1 MHLRYKI
8 LSGFIILALMLTIA
22 GLWSIYH
29 FQFIGNRVNKMMDD
43 EYKSI
48 NNSISML
55 DALEREDSAILLSLL
70 GNLHES
76 SSILHAADSIFIV
89 RLNLAKKSISEKS
102 DNNLILEIENNYNL
116 YKDEWSNLAN
126 AAPPQDLLEMYFIN
140 AHSKF
145 INVQQSVEKLLIVS
159 ENELYSTAS
168 NLKDLANRATMP
180 GIIAIIAALVFTI
193 MFSYFV
199 HLYFISPII
208 KIITA
213 VKLYKKSGTA
223 INVKVFSKDE
233 MAELAEGVNY
243 LSSQITKKS
252 IK

>member
-1 MHLRYKI
+1 MSLRYKI

-29 FQFIGNRVNKMMDD
+29 FQFIGNRVNKMMDL

-55 DALEREDSAILLSLL
+55 NALEREDSAILLSLL

-76 SSILHAADSIFIV
+76 SLILNTADSVFV
-89 RLNLAKKSISEKS
+89 ARLNQAKKSISKES
-102 DNNLILEIENNYNL
+102 DNNLILEIEDNYNIYKNGWQNL
-116 YKDEWSNLAN
+116 YITGSSKNL
-126 AAPPQDLLEMYFIN
+126 LKWYFSN

-145 INVQQSVEKLLIVS
+145 LNVQQSVEKFLIVS

-199 HLYFISPII
+199 HLYFISPVT
-208 KIITA
+208 KIISA
-213 VKLYKKSGTA
+213 VKQYKKSGTA

-233 MAELAEGVNY
+233 MAELADGVNY
-243 LSSQITKKS
+243 LSSQIKKVS
-252 IK
+252 KN

>member
-29 FQFIGNRVNKMMDD
+29 FQFIGNRVNKMMNR

-48 NNSISML
+48 NSSISML
-55 DALEREDSAILLSLL
+55 NALEREDSAILLSLL

-76 SSILHAADSIFIV
+76 SSILQAADSTFIV
-89 RLNLAKKSISEKS
+89 GLNQAKKSISEKS
-102 DNNLILEIENNYNL
+102 DNNLILEIEDNYNI
-116 YKDEWSNLAN
+116 YKNEWHNLAN
-126 AAPPQDLLEMYFIN
+126 SEPPKDLLEWYFIN

-145 INVQQSVEKLLIVS
+145 LNVQNSVEKFLIDS
-159 ENELYSTAS
+159 ENELYSIAS

-180 GIIAIIAALVFTI
+180 GIIAIIATLAFTI

-213 VKLYKKSGTA
+213 VKQYKKSGTA

-243 LSSQITKKS
+243 LSTQIKNKS
-252 IK
+252 SR